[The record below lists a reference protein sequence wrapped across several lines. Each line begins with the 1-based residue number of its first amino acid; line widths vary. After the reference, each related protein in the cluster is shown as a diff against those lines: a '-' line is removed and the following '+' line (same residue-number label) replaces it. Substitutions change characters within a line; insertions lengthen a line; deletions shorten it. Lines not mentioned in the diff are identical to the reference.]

1 MRARESLQAQFEE
14 ELRRFH
20 LARLRVL
27 FAAVFA
33 LFRSGRLSLTTLGRA
48 IAEGTTHKHG
58 IKRVDRLL
66 GNVVLQSAATQ
77 LAFYR
82 AIARRLVRAGSRPIV
97 LIDWTAVTPGL
108 WALTAGVPVGGRA
121 LTIYAETHPISRY
134 LKPAVNAEFL
144 RRLATVLP
152 RCKPIVVADAG
163 FRTPFMKL
171 VAALRWDYVVRV
183 RGSRGHTVVLS
194 LDARRY
200 VGDSRGGAR
209 WKGLDRLYAFAT
221 RVPRDLGR
229 YLIGRRVQY
238 ESRLVAVHKRGRK
251 IARGLPRASGEA
263 AKARRAA
270 KEPWILATSL
280 MTARPKRVVRIYAQ
294 RMQIEETY
302 RDAKCGRFGFA
313 LSQARTG
320 SRDRANVLLLIAA
333 IAHLFAVLLG
343 VVAEILQ
350 FDRQFQANTI
360 RRRRVNS
367 FASLGRYVMQTPA
380 VLAVVLQRVSW
391 RHLRL
396 RVQAF

>member
-1 MRARESLQAQFEE
+1 MRARESLQAEFEQ

-20 LARLRVL
+20 LARIRVL

-66 GNVVLQSAATQ
+66 GNVVLQSPLAQ

-82 AIARRLVRAGSRPIV
+82 AIAKRLVRVGSRPIV
-97 LIDWTAVTPGL
+97 LVDWTAVTPKL
-108 WALTAGVPVGGRA
+108 WALTAAVPVGGRA

-144 RRLATVLP
+144 RRLANVLP
-152 RCKPIVVADAG
+152 RCRPIVVADAG

-171 VAALRWDYVVRV
+171 VDALGWDYVVRV
-183 RGSRGHTVVLS
+183 RGARGHTAVLPARS
-194 LDARRY
+194 GIRDAR
-200 VGDSRGGAR
+200 SGAR
-209 WKGLDRLYAFAT
+209 WKGLDRLYALAT
-221 RVPRDLGR
+221 RMPRDLGR
-229 YLIGRRVQY
+229 YLIGHRVQY
-238 ESRLVAVHKRGRK
+238 EARLIAVCKRGRR
-251 IARGLPRASGEA
+251 IVRGLPRVSSEA
-263 AKARRAA
+263 AKARRSA

-280 MTARPKRVVRIYAQ
+280 TTTRPKQIVRIYAL

-302 RDAKCGRFGFA
+302 RDAKCDRFGFA

-320 SRDRANVLLLIAA
+320 SPDRANLLLLIAA

-343 VVAEILQ
+343 VVAATLRI
-350 FDRQFQANTI
+350 DRHFKPTRFVDA
-360 RRRRVNS
+360 
-367 FASLGRYVMQTPA
+367 G
-380 VLAVVLQRVSW
+380 
-391 RHLRL
+391 
-396 RVQAF
+396 